1 MNFEYKEDKIFFQ
14 RLFKDFG
21 GLKKNYDLFDSSDPL
36 LKRKEFNKIR
46 DKTFHKLQ
54 DKFGDIC
61 MLNFHADCTNS
72 ADQVDHLIPL
82 SSNILNKTIRALKA
96 EKGKKVTAQSLGSNN
111 YRNLLLSCS
120 RCNAAKKHH
129 IPDNKLLN
137 KVMRLF
143 LNLD

>member
-1 MNFEYKEDKIFFQ
+1 MNFEHKEDKIFFQ
-14 RLFKDFG
+14 HLFKEYG
-21 GLKKNYDLFDSSDPL
+21 GLVKNHDLFDSSDPF
-36 LKRKEFNKIR
+36 LKRQAFNKIR
-46 DKTFHKLQ
+46 NKVFRKLL

-61 MLNFHADCTNS
+61 MLNYHPNCTNS

>member
-14 RLFKDFG
+14 HLFKEFG
-21 GLKKNYDLFDSSDPL
+21 GLERNHDLFDSSDPL
-36 LKRKEFNKIR
+36 LKRQAFNRIR
-46 DKTFHKLQ
+46 NKVFRKLQ

-82 SSNILNKTIRALKA
+82 SSNILNKTIRTMKA
-96 EKGKKVTAQSLGSNN
+96 EKGKKVSAQSLGSNN
-111 YRNLLLSCS
+111 DRNFVLSCS

-129 IPDNKLLN
+129 IPDSELLN
-137 KVMRLF
+137 KVLC
-143 LNLD
+143 LYS

>member
-14 RLFKDFG
+14 HLFKEFG
-21 GLKKNYDLFDSSDPL
+21 GLERNNDLFDLSDPF
-36 LKRKEFNKIR
+36 LKRQAFNRIR
-46 DKTFHKLQ
+46 NKAFRKLQ

-82 SSNILNKTIRALKA
+82 SSNILNKTIRAMKA

-111 YRNLLLSCS
+111 DRNFVLSCS

-129 IPDNKLLN
+129 IPDNELLN
-137 KVMRLF
+137 KVLCLYF
-143 LNLD
+143 